1 MRHVVIAAL
10 IGALAAYAT
19 AWSFGQ
25 QASED
30 QAPQGWE
37 RRTSQAP
44 WMNPSVL
51 GPLTPHANAWTLG
64 RFGSLIAPS
73 PQESLPVDVDVPPD
87 GEVLFQ
93 LSTEANGAGPA
104 LRVTAAGVDGV
115 YWHPDAPAEPLACE
129 GAPGHADSVWEDPQ
143 GFVFGDLRC
152 QGPKFNGPGAIRS
165 GLHTVRVGLPEVP
178 QPFWMRLLAGLGGAL
193 LVGGMARVTRNGWS
207 SLPLLACSLALFWDA
222 GVLVETLRLPF
233 LDARTLPALLG
244 WVPYAIGQAA
254 LASRWRP
261 TSVVVAV
268 GTMAALFLAM
278 SFAMDQLWGRIY
290 LVLAGAALGGVVWL
304 QRNPIRG
311 WNLLSLVLVAGALGS
326 IEYALR
332 WTSAQD
338 AWSVQAAEGA
348 AAISEQ
354 FTLLEEGDHT
364 TYPADGFPVAFAPKR
379 GPRIVCLGGSSTG
392 GAYQNDDIR
401 DFYPA
406 RMKTSA
412 DVVNQGVGAWNSFHI
427 RLYLEARHAELQ
439 GDVYTVYLG
448 VNDALQAPAD
458 MKTLYAAHRAGSLE
472 PTTVDL
478 RLFQGFRLLVLGLR
492 GKTAAVPPAHFE
504 ENLAAIA
511 QTVAPAKVLLMTEAV
526 QPRPE
531 GFAAYKAAMEAVA
544 ASHDNVEFADAAVAL
559 QGLGGIGFLDQNH
572 LSEHGHRR
580 LASFIDTELARR
592 QWPPAR

>member
-30 QAPQGWE
+30 RAPQGWE

-51 GPLTPHANAWTLG
+51 GPLTPHADAWTLG
-64 RFGSLIAPS
+64 RFGSLIAPG
-73 PQESLPVDVDVPPD
+73 PRASLPVDVDVPSD

-93 LSTEANGAGPA
+93 LWTEANGAGPA
-104 LRVTAAGVDGV
+104 LRVTAEGAEGV
-115 YWHPDAPAEPLACE
+115 YWRPDAPTQPLSCTGEP
-129 GAPGHADSVWEDPQ
+129 GDADTVQEDPQ
-143 GFVFGDLRC
+143 GFVYGQMRC
-152 QGPKFNGPGAIRS
+152 EGPRFEGPGAIRS
-165 GLHTVRVGLPEVP
+165 GLHTARVRMPEVP
-178 QPFWMRLLAGLGGAL
+178 QPFWVRLLAGLGGAL
-193 LVGGMARVTRNGWS
+193 LVGSLARVTRKGWS
-207 SLPLLACSLALFWDA
+207 SLPLLACGLALFWDA
-222 GVLVETLRLPF
+222 GVLVETLRLPS

-244 WVPYAIGQAA
+244 WVPYAIAQAA
-254 LASRWRP
+254 LVSAWRP
-261 TSVVVAV
+261 KNPLLAV
-268 GTMAALFLAM
+268 GAMAGLFLLLSLPM
-278 SFAMDQLWGRIY
+278 SHVWGGVY
-290 LVLAGAALGGVVWL
+290 LVLAGSALGGVVWL
-304 QRNPIRG
+304 QRNPVRG
-311 WNLLSLVLVAGALGS
+311 WNALSLVLVAATFGAL
-326 IEYALR
+326 EYALR
-332 WTSAQD
+332 WTAAQD

-354 FTLLEEGDHT
+354 FTLLEAGDHT
-364 TYPADGFPVAFAPKR
+364 RYPSVGYPVAFAPKS
-379 GPRIVCLGGSSTG
+379 GPRVVCLGGSSTG
-392 GAYQNDDIR
+392 GAYQNDDLR

-406 RMKTSA
+406 KLKTSA

-427 RLYLEARHAELQ
+427 RLYLQAHHADLQ
-439 GDVYTVYLG
+439 GDVYTLYLG

-458 MKTLYAAHRAGSLE
+458 MNTLYAAHQAGSLA

-492 GKTAAVPPAHFE
+492 GKTAAVPPDHFE
-504 ENLAAIA
+504 ANLTAIA
-511 QTVAPAKVLLMTEAV
+511 EIVAPAKVLLLTEAV

-531 GFAAYKAAMEAVA
+531 GFAPYKEAMQAVA
-544 ASHDNVEFADAAVAL
+544 ASEANVQFADAAVAL
-559 QGLGGIGFLDQNH
+559 QRLGGIGFLDQNH
-572 LSEHGHRR
+572 LTEFGHRE